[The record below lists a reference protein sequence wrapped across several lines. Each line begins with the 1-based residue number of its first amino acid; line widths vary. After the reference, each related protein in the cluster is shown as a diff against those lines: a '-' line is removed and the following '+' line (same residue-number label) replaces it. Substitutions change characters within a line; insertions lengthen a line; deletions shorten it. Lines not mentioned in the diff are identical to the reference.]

1 MPLIRAG
8 LSFNATATLRRLPRP
23 DSAPEHGRRCAAG
36 MVGAGPVRPMSLA
49 PGVAPVRV
57 MPVSFAL
64 RRDPV
69 NGGVNGGVNSGA
81 DGHSRPVRQRW
92 RPARAPG
99 AGAAHKHAGIAYLPR
114 TALHQPDGL
123 VRRYTAGCA
132 GTTPLADAR
141 PLMARNA
148 S

>member
-23 DSAPEHGRRCAAG
+23 DSAPEHGRRRAAG
-36 MVGAGPVRPMSLA
+36 MVGAGPVRPIPLA

-64 RRDPV
+64 RRDHV
-69 NGGVNGGVNSGA
+69 NGGVNGGA
-81 DGHSRPVRQRW
+81 DGHSRPVRQRR
-92 RPARAPG
+92 RPARAPVEAG
-99 AGAAHKHAGIAYLPR
+99 AGAARKHAGIAYLPR

-141 PLMARNA
+141 PLMTRNA